1 MTIDY
6 QQTEPVNVTI
16 NVRTESFDSSVSH
29 CNTSIDVLTGAVV
42 TMNAAQCAAIEQ
54 TGKEVSKHVID
65 GFFGT
70 IRTEL
75 SQQIQALDSAIKAGF
90 GLIFEQGKAVSAQ
103 KNVMET
109 DFNRISSRYA
119 TLFQDLDDECRKRVY
134 ALDKQSFTL
143 SEKVQKQLVSEA
155 TSNAAATNLMAMQ
168 EGPASRAML
177 LVSGLNRKCCE
188 ILKTLAAYITQETRL
203 TSLINSFME
212 DEEAE
217 DKQDLFVPVIFAE
230 SGAIG
235 GDAVRGNARQTDTR
249 RSSTV
254 ESFVPG
260 FINATEKNAIA
271 EAVNNFGT
279 TTTAWSEMPE
289 KEKNLLNKEFNAIC
303 ESYFSNNTGENGN
316 RVYETLMG
324 LWRKSNVSSLK
335 RQS

>member
-1 MTIDY
+1 M
-6 QQTEPVNVTI
+6 
-16 NVRTESFDSSVSH
+16 
-29 CNTSIDVLTGAVV
+29 TGAVV

-90 GLIFEQGKAVSAQ
+90 GLICEQGKAVSAQ

-119 TLFQDLDDECRKRVY
+119 TLFQDLDDECRKRIY

-143 SEKVQKQLVSEA
+143 AEKVQKQLVSEA
-155 TSNAAATNLMAMQ
+155 TGNAAAMNLTAMQ
-168 EGPASRAML
+168 EGPASTAML
-177 LVSGLNRKCCE
+177 LVSGLNRKGRD

-203 TSLINSFME
+203 TALINSFME
-212 DEEAE
+212 DGRAE

-235 GDAVRGNARQTDTR
+235 GDRAGDPVGGNARQTDTR

-254 ESFVPG
+254 ERFVPG
-260 FINATEKNAIA
+260 FIQAAEKNAIA
-271 EAVNNFGT
+271 EAVSSFGADAD
-279 TTTAWSEMPE
+279 AWIEMPE
-289 KEKNLLNKEFNAIC
+289 DEKKLLGKEFNAVC
-303 ESYFSNNTGENGN
+303 ESYFSGNAGDDGN

-324 LWRKSNVSSLK
+324 LWRKSSISSLK
-335 RQS
+335 KSRP